1 MPSILI
7 RREIIA
13 KKLRIGVL
21 ASGRGTNLQA
31 LIDAEREGRLL
42 GKVVVVLSDVPDAQ
56 ALRRASDAGI
66 PAIYIEPGRA
76 GARLSPESEQKY
88 IEVLESH
95 NVDLIALA
103 GFMRILSKEFVRRF
117 RERILNI
124 HPSLLPSFPGLN
136 AQKQALEYG
145 VKFSGCTV
153 HFVDEGVDTGPIII
167 QAAVPVLEGD
177 TVETLSE
184 RILKEEHRI
193 YVEAI
198 NLFAKGRL
206 KLEGRVVRVLPEG
219 KDADAD

>member
-1 MPSILI
+1 M
-7 RREIIA
+7 
-13 KKLRIGVL
+13 
-21 ASGRGTNLQA
+21 
-31 LIDAEREGRLL
+31 

-56 ALRRASDAGI
+56 ALRRASQAGI
-66 PAIYIEPGRA
+66 PAIHIDPGRT

-88 IEVLESH
+88 IDVLESH
-95 NVDLIALA
+95 GVDLIALA
-103 GFMRILSKEFVRRF
+103 GFMRILSKGFVRRF
-117 RERILNI
+117 RGRILNI

-145 VKFSGCTV
+145 VKLSGCTV

-167 QAAVPVLEGD
+167 QAAVPVLEAD

-206 KLEGRVVRVLPEG
+206 RLEGRVVRVLPEG
-219 KDADAD
+219 QDADAD